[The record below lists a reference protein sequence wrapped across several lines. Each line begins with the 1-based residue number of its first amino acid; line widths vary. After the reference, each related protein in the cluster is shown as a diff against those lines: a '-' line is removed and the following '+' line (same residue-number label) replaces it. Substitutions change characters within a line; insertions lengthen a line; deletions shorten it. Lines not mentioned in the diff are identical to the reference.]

1 MRTVVITR
9 GMILAPFLAVSLI
22 VLTSRL
28 FRRVKGIS
36 VWIMTVPSLC
46 IILFDLSL
54 LYADYVSL
62 RYIAESRILIN
73 KYVTLLERIQH
84 RLIQPQP
91 YCLTLSVWE
100 EK

>member
-1 MRTVVITR
+1 
-9 GMILAPFLAVSLI
+9 MILAPFLAVSLI

-36 VWIMTVPSLC
+36 VWIMTVTSLC

-73 KYVTLLERIQH
+73 KYVTLLERILH

-100 EK
+100 EKYC